1 MQNVNSSKRTNNFL
15 KDRYDLLDTF
25 KSIAN
30 NKDTANLISIKVFKK
45 GDLLVEEHKPVYG
58 ILLIIEGKVKV
69 FNTDINKKEHILRF
83 VSKGNFVG
91 LSSLNSTHYW
101 ANAIAMENI
110 KAYFIDLEHL
120 HFILQNNVKLSLLL
134 INAIAVKLRGY
145 EIRQKHLA
153 LFPATER
160 IIDALLTIA
169 NVFGETTNRGI
180 EIISVGSARKDI
192 ANFANTS
199 VEYAIRALSSL
210 KSKKYI
216 ELDGKTIIIKEKEL
230 LLASLRAYVCKTN
243 KDNQR
248 DIGEC
253 YLDLLY

>member
-1 MQNVNSSKRTNNFL
+1 MQNVNTLESMNNYFME
-15 KDRYDLLDTF
+15 RHDLLNKF

-58 ILLIIEGKVKV
+58 IFLIIEGKVKV
-69 FNTDINKKEHILRF
+69 FNTDINKKLHILRF

-91 LSSLNSTHYW
+91 LSSINSPHYW
-101 ANAIAMENI
+101 ASAIAMEKI

-134 INAIAVKLRGY
+134 INALAVKLRGY
-145 EIRQKHLA
+145 EIRQKHLT
-153 LFPATER
+153 LFSATER
-160 IIDALLTIA
+160 IIDALLMIA
-169 NVFGETTNRGI
+169 NKFGKTTNRGI
-180 EIISVGSARKDI
+180 EISVGSARKDI

-216 ELDGKTIIIKEKEL
+216 ELDGKTIIIKEKEIL
-230 LLASLRAYVCKTN
+230 MASLRDYVCNTN
-243 KDNQR
+243 IDNQGNT
-248 DIGEC
+248 GEC
-253 YLDLLY
+253 YLDMLY